1 MLFFL
6 CVLVVCE
13 RRQVQKAEEEEM
25 KKAKRRK
32 CKIKKSCKVFYAH
45 NCMWYDYYDGTCGKP
60 RGDKKK

>member
-1 MLFFL
+1 
-6 CVLVVCE
+6 
-13 RRQVQKAEEEEM
+13 VQKAEEEEM